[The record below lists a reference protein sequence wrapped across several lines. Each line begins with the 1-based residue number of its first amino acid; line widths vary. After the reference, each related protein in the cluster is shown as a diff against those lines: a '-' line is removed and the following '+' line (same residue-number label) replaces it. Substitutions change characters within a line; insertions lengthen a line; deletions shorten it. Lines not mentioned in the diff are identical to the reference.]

1 MTITGYQGL
10 FLFYVGA
17 VLLVN
22 GVWLLGHIEDREV
35 ALMDFFAGEV
45 GLYICC

>member
-22 GVWLLGHIEDREV
+22 GVWLLGHI
-35 ALMDFFAGEV
+35 
-45 GLYICC
+45 